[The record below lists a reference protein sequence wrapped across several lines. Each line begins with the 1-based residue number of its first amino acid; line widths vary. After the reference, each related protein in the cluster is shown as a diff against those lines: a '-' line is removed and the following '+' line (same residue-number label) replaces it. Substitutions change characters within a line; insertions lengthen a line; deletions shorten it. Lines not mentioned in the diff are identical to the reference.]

1 MMDTGR
7 LTMRPRE
14 ELPLDFD
21 GFPWSDDADWWK
33 QQDTE
38 LEQQELDRLEAQA
51 EIEDYR
57 LNGYGE

>member
-1 MMDTGR
+1 
-7 LTMRPRE
+7 MRPRE